1 MEIQAK
7 ISTTVHKWDRIY
19 VCGKEKTTQLT
30 AGLEEICTTAEKKR
44 CWSLL
49 KKKAG
54 NCAVR
59 NELGAVNRA
68 GYRHISLV
76 TAS

>member
-7 ISTTVHKWDRIY
+7 ISIAVHKWDRIY
-19 VCGKEKTTQLT
+19 VFGKEKTTQLT
-30 AGLEEICTTAEKKR
+30 TGLEEIYASTEKSAG
-44 CWSLL
+44 SLL

-54 NCAVR
+54 NGAVR

-68 GYRHISLV
+68 GHRHISLITV
-76 TAS
+76 T